1 MNEITIFKNE
11 RFGEV
16 RTATSESG
24 EPLFAA
30 VDVARALGYANTRD
44 AISKHCK
51 GVVKR
56 DGVARTTN
64 QHGVVTN
71 QVVEMS
77 FINEGDVLRL
87 IMRSKLPQAEAFQDW
102 VCEEIL
108 PSIRKH
114 GAYMTPETVVQM
126 FQNPDALIQLLTTL
140 KNEQEQNAL
149 LRAQREA
156 NAKAIEA
163 MQPKAEYF
171 DTVLS
176 SSSLITTNTIAA
188 KLGISAQRLNKFLC
202 ESGIQYKQS
211 GLYFLYSD
219 LRGKGL
225 EGYQTFARTDSRT
238 GEIKTI
244 EHMYWTEKGAYF
256 IINLYQ
262 ETTSKLLN

>member
-51 GVVKR
+51 RVTKR
-56 DGVARTTN
+56 DGVSRTTN

-77 FINEGDVLRL
+77 FINEGDVIRL
-87 IMRSKLPQAEAFQDW
+87 IMRSNYRKKAEAFQDW

-114 GAYMTPETVVQM
+114 GAYMTPENCCADVPESGRPDTVTHH
-126 FQNPDALIQLLTTL
+126 P
-140 KNEQEQNAL
+140 KE
-149 LRAQREA
+149 RAGTKRLAPCTKREA
-156 NAKAIEA
+156 NAK
-163 MQPKAEYF
+163 K
-171 DTVLS
+171 LS
-176 SSSLITTNTIAA
+176 KRCSQKRS
-188 KLGISAQRLNKFLC
+188 ISILCYLRRL
-202 ESGIQYKQS
+202 
-211 GLYFLYSD
+211 
-219 LRGKGL
+219 
-225 EGYQTFARTDSRT
+225 
-238 GEIKTI
+238 
-244 EHMYWTEKGAYF
+244 
-256 IINLYQ
+256 
-262 ETTSKLLN
+262 

>member
-51 GVVKR
+51 RVTKR

-64 QHGVVTN
+64 KHGVVTN

-77 FINEGDVLRL
+77 FINEGDVIRL

-140 KNEQEQNAL
+140 KSEQA
-149 LRAQREA
+149 
-156 NAKAIEA
+156 
-163 MQPKAEYF
+163 KAEYF

>member
-16 RTATSESG
+16 RTATNESG
-24 EPLFAA
+24 EPLFCLADVCKA
-30 VDVARALGYANTRD
+30 VGLTNPSSVKTRLEKEDLQLIDLHAL
-44 AISKHCK
+44 K
-51 GVVKR
+51 
-56 DGVARTTN
+56 
-64 QHGVVTN
+64 Q
-71 QVVEMS
+71 
-77 FINEGDVLRL
+77 NEGIIVGNSLANFVTESGFYDVLL
-87 IMRSKLPQAEAFQDW
+87 YSDAPQVKPFRKW
-102 VCEEIL
+102 VTSEVL

-114 GAYMTPETVVQM
+114 GAYMTGETVVQM

-140 KNEQEQNAL
+140 KSEQEQNAL

-244 EHMYWTEKGAYF
+244 EHMYWTEKGVYF

>member
-44 AISKHCK
+44 ATSKHCK
-51 GVVKR
+51 RVTKR
-56 DGVARTTN
+56 DGVSRTTN

-77 FINEGDVLRL
+77 FINEGDVIRL

-114 GAYMTPETVVQM
+114 GAYMTPETVMQM
-126 FQNPDALIQLLTTL
+126 LQSPDALIQLLTTL
-140 KNEQEQNAL
+140 KSEQEQNTL
-149 LRAQREA
+149 LRVQRDA
-156 NAKAIEA
+156 DTKAIEA

-171 DTVLS
+171 DTVLRS
-176 SSSLITTNTIAA
+176 SKLIATNVIAA
-188 KLGISAQRLNKFLC
+188 ELGISARKLNSFLC
-202 ESGIQYKQS
+202 ESGIQYKQ
-211 GLYFLYSD
+211 GDLYFLYSD

-225 EGYQTFARTDSRT
+225 EGYKTFTRTDPDT
-238 GEIKTI
+238 GETKTAK
-244 EHMYWTEKGAYF
+244 HMYWTEKGAFF

-262 ETTSKLLN
+262 GTTSKLLN

>member
-16 RTATSESG
+16 RTATNESG
-24 EPLFAA
+24 EPLFCLADVCKA
-30 VDVARALGYANTRD
+30 VGLTNPSSVKTRLEKEDLQLIDLHAL
-44 AISKHCK
+44 K
-51 GVVKR
+51 
-56 DGVARTTN
+56 
-64 QHGVVTN
+64 Q
-71 QVVEMS
+71 
-77 FINEGDVLRL
+77 NEGIIVGNSLANFVTESGFYDVLL
-87 IMRSKLPQAEAFQDW
+87 YSDAPQVKPFRKW
-102 VCEEIL
+102 VTSEVL

-114 GAYMTPETVVQM
+114 GAYMTGETVVQM

-225 EGYQTFARTDSRT
+225 EGYQTFARTDSKT